1 MSLKLDELR
10 KRLLQQPL
18 DNGSYAMPSA
28 SDEPAAAQPDS
39 ETLPAKP
46 ELKAV
51 EPVRSI
57 ETTVVRT
64 IEIGQAKDRPAP
76 TPKEPTVTTL
86 SGRSSIPI
94 AKPEVSFNQNQVVES
109 VGKLFEQTKTFQ
121 VRFDELTQAVDVIE
135 RLTESASRLFG
146 PLRAFHT
153 QLSQLSTSFESMR
166 SFQVQLAELGKTFEP
181 MRIVHDQLAQLS
193 DSVQSNL
200 AQLVKA
206 LDPAKDFRDRI
217 MTLART
223 LDQANELQA
232 DFGELYSA
240 FRAGSA
246 SVIEGARLERSDSR
260 QSAVN

>member
-10 KRLLQQPL
+10 KRLLQQPM

-28 SDEPAAAQPDS
+28 GAEPTGAPPEA

-51 EPVRSI
+51 EPAKSI
-57 ETTVVRT
+57 EPTVVKT
-64 IEIGQAKDRPAP
+64 IEIGQGKERPAA
-76 TPKEPTVTTL
+76 PKEASITTL
-86 SGRSSIPI
+86 SGRTSVAMPK
-94 AKPEVSFNQNQVVES
+94 AEAPLNQNQLVES
-109 VGKLFEQTKTFQ
+109 VAKLFEQTKTFQ
-121 VRFDELTQAVDVIE
+121 VRFDELTQAIDVIE
-135 RLTESASRLFG
+135 RLTESAGRLFG

-153 QLSQLSTSFESMR
+153 QLSQLSASFESMR
-166 SFQVQLAELGKTFEP
+166 AFQIQLAELGKTFEP
-181 MRIVHDQLAQLS
+181 IKIVHDQFAQLS
-193 DSVQSNL
+193 DSIQSNL
-200 AQLVKA
+200 AHLVKA

-217 MTLART
+217 MTLAQT

-246 SVIEGARLERSDSR
+246 SVIEGAKLERNDSR
-260 QSAVN
+260 QSALN